1 MWFKNLR
8 VYQLNT
14 PLTLSIEAMEQ
25 ALAEYR
31 FTPCTGQQASSS
43 GFTAPFEST
52 QNFCYQNQQF
62 IFFALKRQEKILPAA
77 VVQDEM
83 QPRLDALEQEK
94 GRSLSRKEKDS
105 LKEDVTFELLPR
117 AFSRSQTIFACFDQ
131 TKQRILINT
140 SSSSKA
146 EDMLALLRKAFGSLP
161 ALPWLDPYK
170 LSAQLQL
177 WLQNKALPHG
187 FTLGAEVELKAPD
200 EEGAKV
206 RFSNH
211 ILTTDDVQSHLEDK
225 LVTRIELEQDERL
238 SWKVCDDGSIKGI
251 QYHDNISSHNDE
263 LGWEDEEARL
273 AADTLLMCSTLAES
287 LDQLADSVS
296 ASADVTP

>member
-14 PLTLSIEAMEQ
+14 PLALDIDAMEQ
-25 ALAEYR
+25 ALAEFR
-31 FTPCTGQQASSS
+31 FSPCTGQQASSS
-43 GFTAPFEST
+43 GFTAPFTTS
-52 QNFCYQNQQF
+52 QSFCYQNQHYL
-62 IFFALKRQEKILPAA
+62 FFALKRQEKILPAA
-77 VVQDEM
+77 VVQEEM

-94 GRSLSRKEKDS
+94 GRSLSRKEKDN
-105 LKEDVTFELLPR
+105 LKEDVTFQLLPR
-117 AFSRSQTIFACFDQ
+117 AFSRSQTIFACLDQ
-131 TKQRILINT
+131 NKQRILINT

-177 WLQNKALPHG
+177 WLQNKSLPKG
-187 FTLGAEVELKAPD
+187 FNLGAEVELKAPD

-211 ILTTDDVQSHLEDK
+211 ILSTDDVQSHLEDK
-225 LVTRIELEQDERL
+225 LVTRLELEQDERL
-238 SWKVCDDGSIKGI
+238 SWKVCEDGSIKGI
-251 QYHDNISSHNDE
+251 KYHDSISSQNDE
-263 LGWEDEEARL
+263 LGWEDEDARL
-273 AADTLLMCSTLAES
+273 AADTLLMCTTLSES
-287 LDQLADSVS
+287 LDVLADSVQ
-296 ASADVTP
+296 AGEAI